1 MKISTRDFGEVEI
14 NDNTII
20 NIPNGILGFEKYT
33 KYTLLSPL
41 GEDTFPMWL
50 QCTEAPQPCF
60 VVYDPMHIYPDYK
73 FEITDEE
80 QTQLKIGGDVPY
92 RVLTVAIVP
101 DDYKKTTINLRC
113 PLVINTKENIAAQII
128 LEDYDFKYPVYD
140 DSDSSNCD
148 DRHSDKG
155 A

>member
-1 MKISTRDFGEVEI
+1 MKITTRDFGEVEI
-14 NDNTII
+14 DDSTVID
-20 NIPNGILGFEKYT
+20 IPGGILGFEQFT

-41 GEDTFPMWL
+41 GENTFPMWL
-50 QCTEAPQPCF
+50 QSVEAVQPCF
-60 VVYDPMHIYPDYK
+60 VVYDPMQIYSDYS

-80 QTQLKIGGDVPY
+80 QEQLKISEDVPY

-101 DDYKKTTINLRC
+101 DNYRETTINLRC

-140 DSDSSNCD
+140 IQSEE
-148 DRHSDKG
+148 

>member
-1 MKISTRDFGEVEI
+1 MSKIKITTRDFGEVEI
-14 NDNTII
+14 DDSTVI
-20 NIPNGILGFEKYT
+20 NIPGGILGFEKFT

-50 QCTEAPQPCF
+50 QSVESPQPCF
-60 VVYDPMHIYPDYK
+60 VVYDPMHIYPDYN

-80 QTQLKIGGDVPY
+80 QAQLKISEDAPY

-113 PLVINTKENIAAQII
+113 PLVINTKENIAAQVI
-128 LEDYDFKYPVYD
+128 LEDYDFKYPVYED
-140 DSDSSNCD
+140 QEEE
-148 DRHSDKG
+148 

>member
-1 MKISTRDFGEVEI
+1 MQVNKMKITTRDFGEVEI
-14 NDNTII
+14 DESTII
-20 NIPNGILGFEKYT
+20 SIPGGILGFENYT
-33 KYTLLSPL
+33 RYTLLSPL
-41 GEDTFPMWL
+41 GEDIFPMWL
-50 QCTEAPQPCF
+50 QSVDAPQPCF
-60 VVYDPMHIYPDYK
+60 VVYDPMHIYPDYN

-80 QTQLKIGGDVPY
+80 QSQLKISENAPY

-113 PLVINTKENIAAQII
+113 PLVINTRENVAAQII

-140 DSDSSNCD
+140 SND
-148 DRHSDKG
+148 EE